1 MKDTPASTKLEN
13 KPTPLWIAV
22 LAVAIIRDIRGALIR
37 R

>member
-1 MKDTPASTKLEN
+1 MKDTPTSARLEN

-22 LAVAIIRDIRGALIR
+22 LVVAIIRDMRGALIR